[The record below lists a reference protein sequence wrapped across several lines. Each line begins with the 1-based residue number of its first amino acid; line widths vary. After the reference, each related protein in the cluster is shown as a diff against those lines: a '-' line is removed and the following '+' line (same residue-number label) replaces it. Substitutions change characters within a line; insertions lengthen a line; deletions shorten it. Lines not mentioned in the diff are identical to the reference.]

1 MKRLF
6 NLIAL
11 LIIAAGFFILI
22 DPFIRQGQRE
32 HNAKQAVE
40 TFKLAAQ
47 DVKNENITDISSYAE
62 EADGESSVPENSE
75 SSVPENSESS
85 VDGNSWSS
93 VPAKEQVSEGN
104 KRDHYIELYKK
115 LCEYNKIIFKS
126 NQSEL
131 RDAFSYMTSSIRF
144 TDFGLPCD
152 TVGYITIEKMN
163 VELPMYIGSSSAN
176 MAIGATIMDHT
187 SMPIGG
193 QNTNCVIAAHRMG
206 GFFGD
211 IELLQIGD
219 LIRITNLWETL
230 TYRVAKITV
239 IDPYDTDKI
248 KIIPGKDM
256 ITLLTCHPYWSNR
269 TRYIVYCERTFENAE
284 QHDVGKS
291 TADSSADTAENIPQV
306 SEGSALP
313 DEKEEEVSVQLPDG
327 EEFAGSQS
335 VIELERV
342 IRISGAVFAVILMIF
357 CIAGLFRKQ

>member
-1 MKRLF
+1 
-6 NLIAL
+6 
-11 LIIAAGFFILI
+11 
-22 DPFIRQGQRE
+22 
-32 HNAKQAVE
+32 
-40 TFKLAAQ
+40 
-47 DVKNENITDISSYAE
+47 
-62 EADGESSVPENSE
+62 
-75 SSVPENSESS
+75 
-85 VDGNSWSS
+85 
-93 VPAKEQVSEGN
+93 
-104 KRDHYIELYKK
+104 
-115 LCEYNKIIFKS
+115 
-126 NQSEL
+126 
-131 RDAFSYMTSSIRF
+131 
-144 TDFGLPCD
+144 
-152 TVGYITIEKMN
+152 
-163 VELPMYIGSSSAN
+163 
-176 MAIGATIMDHT
+176 
-187 SMPIGG
+187 MPIGG

-291 TADSSADTAENIPQV
+291 TADSSADTTENIPQV

-327 EEFAGSQS
+327 EEYAGSQS

>member
-22 DPFIRQGQRE
+22 DPFIRQAQRE
-32 HNAKQAVE
+32 YNAEQAVE

-62 EADGESSVPENSE
+62 ETDGESSVDENSE
-75 SSVPENSESS
+75 GSADENSRSYVPE
-85 VDGNSWSS
+85 
-93 VPAKEQVSEGN
+93 KEQAPEGS
-104 KRDHYIELYKK
+104 KRDHYIELYKR
-115 LCEYNKIIFKS
+115 LCEYNKITFKS

-131 RDAFSYMTSSIRF
+131 RDAFSYMTSSIKF

-152 TVGYITIEKMN
+152 TVGYITIDRMN

-193 QNTNCVIAAHRMG
+193 KNTNCVVAAHRMG

-211 IELLQIGD
+211 IELLQKGD
-219 LIRITNLWETL
+219 LIKITNLWEEL

-269 TRYIVYCERTFENAE
+269 TRYIVYCERTFETPSLHVIGN
-284 QHDVGKS
+284 S
-291 TADSSADTAENIPQV
+291 TADSSSDAAESIVQA
-306 SEGSALP
+306 SEVPAP
-313 DEKEEEVSVQLPDG
+313 TDEKGQEVSVQLPDG
-327 EEFAGSQS
+327 EEYTSSQS

-342 IRISGAVFAVILMIF
+342 IRTSGAVVAVILMVL
-357 CIAGLFRKQ
+357 CIAGLFRKK

>member
-22 DPFIRQGQRE
+22 DPFIRQSQRE
-32 HNAKQAVE
+32 YNAEQAVE

-62 EADGESSVPENSE
+62 ETDGESSVDENSE
-75 SSVPENSESS
+75 GSADENSRSYVPE
-85 VDGNSWSS
+85 
-93 VPAKEQVSEGN
+93 KEQAPEGS
-104 KRDHYIELYKK
+104 KRDHYIELYKR
-115 LCEYNKIIFKS
+115 LCEYNKMTFKS

-131 RDAFSYMTSSIRF
+131 RDAFSYMTSSIKF

-152 TVGYITIEKMN
+152 TVGYITIDRMN

-193 QNTNCVIAAHRMG
+193 KNTNCVVAAHRMG

-211 IELLQIGD
+211 IELLQKGD
-219 LIRITNLWETL
+219 LIKITNLWEEL

-284 QHDVGKS
+284 QHDVGNLRCRRKHC
-291 TADSSADTAENIPQV
+291 
-306 SEGSALP
+306 
-313 DEKEEEVSVQLPDG
+313 
-327 EEFAGSQS
+327 AG
-335 VIELERV
+335 
-342 IRISGAVFAVILMIF
+342 
-357 CIAGLFRKQ
+357 FRSPGTD

>member
-22 DPFIRQGQRE
+22 DPFIRQSQRE
-32 HNAKQAVE
+32 YNAEQAVE

-47 DVKNENITDISSYAE
+47 DVKNENIADISSYIE
-62 EADGESSVPENSE
+62 ETDDESSDDENS
-75 SSVPENSESS
+75 SSSP
-85 VDGNSWSS
+85 GK
-93 VPAKEQVSEGN
+93 KEQIQEGS
-104 KRDHYIELYKK
+104 KRDHYIELYKR
-115 LCEYNKIIFKS
+115 LCEYNKMTFKS

-131 RDAFSYMTSSIRF
+131 RDAFSYMTSSIKF

-152 TVGYITIEKMN
+152 TVGYITIDRMN

-193 QNTNCVIAAHRMG
+193 KNTNCVVAAHRMG

-211 IELLQIGD
+211 IELLQKGD
-219 LIRITNLWETL
+219 IIKITNLWEEL

-269 TRYIVYCERTFENAE
+269 TRYIVYCERTFETPSLHVIGNSA
-284 QHDVGKS
+284 
-291 TADSSADTAENIPQV
+291 ADSSSDAAESNVQA
-306 SEGSALP
+306 SEVPAP
-313 DEKEEEVSVQLPDG
+313 TDEKGQEVSVQLPDG
-327 EEFAGSQS
+327 EEYTSSQS

-342 IRISGAVFAVILMIF
+342 IRTSGAVVAVILMVL

>member
-6 NLIAL
+6 NLIAF

-40 TFKLAAQ
+40 TFKLVAQ

-62 EADGESSVPENSE
+62 EADGE

-313 DEKEEEVSVQLPDG
+313 DEKEAEVSVQLPDG
-327 EEFAGSQS
+327 EEYAGSQS